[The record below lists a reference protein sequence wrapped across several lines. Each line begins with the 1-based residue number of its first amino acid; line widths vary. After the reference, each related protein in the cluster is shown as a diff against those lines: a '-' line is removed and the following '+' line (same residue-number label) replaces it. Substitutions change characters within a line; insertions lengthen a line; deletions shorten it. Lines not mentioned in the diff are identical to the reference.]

1 MGNIQL
7 TRIDDRLL
15 HGQVMTR
22 WAKGNHID
30 AIFIIDDQV
39 ANDDFM
45 KQLYLA
51 SGQNAG
57 FKVNV
62 LTVENAVGYWREKQ
76 FDQHNVL
83 ILFKSVDMMAKAV
96 REGLPIKTVN
106 VGGIG
111 KRKETKF
118 VINTVAI
125 SLAELETLESIANQ
139 FNVEISFQTLP
150 DSPKVGLA
158 DVRATY

>member
-22 WAKGNHID
+22 WAKGNQID

-57 FKVNV
+57 FKVKV
-62 LTVENAVGYWREKQ
+62 LDVASAVEYWNQKR
-76 FDQHNVL
+76 FDEHNVL
-83 ILFKSVDMMAKAV
+83 ILFKSIAMVAKAIN
-96 REGLPIKTVN
+96 EGLPIKTLN

-125 SLAELETLESIANQ
+125 SLAELETLESIADQ
-139 FNVEISFQTLP
+139 FSVEITFQTLP
-150 DSPKVGLA
+150 DSPKVSLS